1 MFAICCLHS
10 IIYIRNEMRVC
21 VIVKVWI
28 CNLFP
33 MSDIRVLCWIVY
45 TQLYTSSLKS
55 ESLTMIQPSY
65 RTTFTQHTLYSMMSK
80 RGSCN
85 WSFRLFGTRLWL
97 VNEGTPIRR
106 NTMVLV
112 DGSILP
118 RYKVGSDWVAETD
131 RYVTLPGFSWMALC
145 NNDTKEL
152 LVC

>member
-33 MSDIRVLCWIVY
+33 MSDIRVMCWIVY
-45 TQLYTSSLKS
+45 TQLYTSSLNQKVWQWNS
-55 ESLTMIQPSY
+55 RLIE
-65 RTTFTQHTLYSMMSK
+65 QHSHNIHYIVWCPN
-80 RGSCN
+80 GAHVNDC
-85 WSFRLFGTRLWL
+85 FRLFGTRLWL

-118 RYKVGSDWVAETD
+118 RYKVGSDWVTETD
-131 RYVTLPGFSWMALC
+131 RYVTLPGFSRMALC